1 MDVRRDLLDMPLVG
15 GEEDEP
21 MGRVDGVIASYAEG
35 RPLRL
40 VYVEL
45 GGSTLAGRIHP
56 RLERWIRVL
65 ARRFSPSR
73 GRVCRVPLSTIRTFG
88 KRLRL
93 GDEQTVWPA
102 LAWERWLRHKVV
114 ERIPGS

>member
-1 MDVRRDLLDMPLVG
+1 MDIRRDLLDMPLIG
-15 GEEDEP
+15 ADGEP
-21 MGRVDGVIASYAEG
+21 MGRVDGVIASSVEG

-40 VYVEL
+40 VALEL
-45 GGSTLAGRIHP
+45 GAATLARRIHP
-56 RLERWIRVL
+56 RLAPWTRAL

-73 GRVCRVPLSTIRTFG
+73 GRVCRIPLAAVRTFG

-93 GDEQTVWPA
+93 KHDQAAWPA
-102 LAWERWLRHKVV
+102 QAWERWLRHRVV